1 MNLEI
6 QHTEH
11 EGQSIIS
18 LRGEIDAY
26 TVTELKEAFGTIM
39 KKEGQEV
46 IVDLEE
52 VTYMDSTGLGVFI
65 SALKSA
71 KEHNSELKLVN
82 IQDRVY
88 RLFQI
93 TGLDEIMDVKAAIRG
108 GNES

>member
-6 QHTEH
+6 TLTE
-11 EGQSIIS
+11 EGNQSIIA
-18 LRGEIDAY
+18 LAGEIDAY
-26 TVTELKEAFGTIM
+26 TVTNLKETFDSVT

-46 IVDLEE
+46 IVDLEH

-65 SALKSA
+65 GALKSA
-71 KEHNSELKLVN
+71 KESDSELKLVN
-82 IQDRVY
+82 IQNRVY

-108 GNES
+108 GNE

>member
-6 QHTEH
+6 KHTEDNN
-11 EGQSIIS
+11 Q
-18 LRGEIDAY
+18 LVLTLAGEIDAF
-26 TVTELKEAFGTIM
+26 TVSDLKETFGTVM
-39 KKEGQEV
+39 KKPGQEV
-46 IVDLEE
+46 IVDLEN

-71 KEHNSELKLVN
+71 KEYDSELKLVN

-93 TGLDEIMDVKAAIRG
+93 TGLDEIMDLKAAIRG
-108 GNES
+108 GNE

>member
-6 QHTEH
+6 TLTE
-11 EGQSIIS
+11 EGNQSIIA
-18 LRGEIDAY
+18 LAGEIDAY
-26 TVTELKEAFGTIM
+26 TVTNLKETFDSVT

-46 IVDLEE
+46 IVDLEH

-65 SALKSA
+65 GALKSA
-71 KEHNSELKLVN
+71 KESDSELKLVN

-108 GNES
+108 GNE